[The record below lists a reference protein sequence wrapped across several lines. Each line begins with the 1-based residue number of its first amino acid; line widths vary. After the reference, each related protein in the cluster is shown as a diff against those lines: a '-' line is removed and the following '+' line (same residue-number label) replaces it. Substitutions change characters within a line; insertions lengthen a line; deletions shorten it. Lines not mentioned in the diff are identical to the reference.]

1 MPATATETFSPTKQS
16 GKLVGVDVVDN
27 AIDLS
32 KPSKNV
38 SRKVLNEAKEADDA
52 KRKPHDAAFM
62 GWKEVA
68 GWEQS
73 DALSPSDELMDLLTR
88 ATFLDKY
95 LPEMAYGDWYHNAA
109 IIILGAL
116 LCWIIG
122 KFGFGLGPTFIITFI
137 STVYYRASIRKY
149 RFQLRIDAQREFS
162 VAQIEEDFESMN
174 WLNVFMDKYWIFLEP
189 SISQMVCD
197 IANPILAD
205 SPAPQFI
212 KDLWIQTLT
221 LGTKAPRIDKVRTLS
236 RTTDDI
242 VVMEWWVSTIPNALA
257 DATGKQLK
265 NKVNQLTIVKAKLF
279 GLSIPVTVSDVSFSG
294 KFRVRIRMMSSF
306 PHIQTI
312 NVSLVEPPQFDFNTK
327 LFGNS
332 IFSWEVLN
340 IPGLYRFI
348 NQMVKKFV
356 GPILFQ
362 PLSFQLNVEQL
373 LAGNGINGS
382 IGILE
387 IDVKDGKNLQ
397 GVDTYDNTVDPYLT
411 FGFGNNVLAKTKIIN
426 DTFEPVWNEK
436 IRISINSI
444 SEPIRISL
452 YDENESEGRKD
463 KIMGTVLFDIEDIIN
478 KGTVTNK
485 TVSVLRNN
493 KEAGDIGM
501 NFRFSPTLQGSKLPD
516 GSYTAPPDLN
526 TGVVKLELLG
536 ARNYAKE
543 PTDKISAFAEVYLA
557 KEKILTSGA
566 TKNPAIASWNLTH
579 ECIIYDRSKSIV
591 RVVLRDSKTK
601 KKIGSSTLRLL
612 DIIDSTFVDNTWVK
626 LSSGLGE
633 VRIGAIW
640 NSVRL
645 KNYSGSIGYTQ
656 PIGVLRILIKSASG
670 LLNLEK
676 IGTITP
682 YMRVLVNG
690 TVGGRTLAQG
700 DTVDPEFNESLY
712 IPVTSINQIVV
723 LEAMDV
729 ERHTPDRTLGSFS
742 LQLNDIV
749 ETDENGKYIATV
761 GEEAV
766 GNLIHK
772 KRGAHGTVNY
782 SLSFYP
788 TIPIMSPEDIKQ
800 WNKMEAAKKKEA
812 EKIAAERAAAEK
824 SDSKSTTPSESKKTE
839 AEEVEEEEDKELMS
853 DFNKKMDL
861 PLEKVTDYQQG
872 ILAFNIIDGSF
883 PKEGYLQFFF
893 DKYGYSSF
901 ESERLSP
908 SSKSI
913 SIASDAIIK
922 ELDFS
927 IVTIKYSSK
936 KGANLKS
943 ESIGEVSMK
952 TTDFIKNT
960 YQKACNL
967 KIGPVQIRISSFWMP
982 LQMDELPSHDSI
994 GNTGSLKL
1002 RIMNAEDLPSADSNG
1017 FSDPLV
1023 QVYINGKLKYKT
1035 KTIKKTLNP
1044 VWNEETEI
1052 EIEERTFSV
1061 LRLKVMDW
1069 DIGIEQDDKLGE
1081 YNLFLSQIDPFDK
1094 EWQEFVVR
1102 LLDDDQKD
1110 AGSLRIQCLFTPYY
1124 LTHFN
1129 AVKELPN
1136 VGNLAVDGT
1145 GKLVSVGTDSA
1156 SKVLGVGMDAGSK
1169 VLGVGGKLLHSGGNL
1184 FKRNK
1189 D

>member
-16 GKLVGVDVVDN
+16 GKVVGVDVIGSL
-27 AIDLS
+27 IDLS

-38 SRKVLNEAKEADDA
+38 SRKVLNEAKQADDA

-62 GWKEVA
+62 GWKEVG

-88 ATFLDKY
+88 ATFLDNY
-95 LPEMAYGDWYHNAA
+95 LPEIAYGDWYHNAA

-116 LCWIIG
+116 LCWVIG

-137 STVYYRASIRKY
+137 SAVYYRASIRKY

-174 WLNVFMDKYWIFLEP
+174 WLNVFLDKYWIFLEP

-221 LGTKAPRIDKVRTLS
+221 LGTKPPRIDKVRTLS

-242 VVMEWWVSTIPNALA
+242 VVMEWWVSNIPNALA

-265 NKVNQLTIVKAKLF
+265 NKINQLAIVKAKLF

-306 PHIQTI
+306 PHIQTV
-312 NVSLVEPPQFDFNTK
+312 NVSLVEPPQFDFNAK
-327 LFGNS
+327 VSGSS

-387 IDVKDGKNLQ
+387 IDIKDGKNLQ

-411 FGFGNNVLAKTKIIN
+411 FAFGNNVLAKTKIIH

-436 IRISINSI
+436 IRLSINSI
-444 SEPIRISL
+444 SEPVRITL
-452 YDENESEGRKD
+452 FDENESEGRKD
-463 KIMGTVLFDIEDIIN
+463 KVMGTILLDIEDIIN
-478 KGTVTNK
+478 KGTVTNQ

-501 NFRFSPTLQGSKLPD
+501 SFRFSPTLQGSKLPD

-543 PTDKISAFAEVYLA
+543 PTDKISAFAEVFLS

-566 TKNPAIASWNLTH
+566 TKKSATASWSLIH
-579 ECIIYDRSKSIV
+579 ECIIYDRSKSVV

-601 KKIGSSTLRLL
+601 QKIGSSSLRLL

-626 LSSGLGE
+626 LTSGLGE
-633 VRIGAIW
+633 VRISAIW

-690 TVGGRTLAQG
+690 TVGGRTLTQG

-749 ETDENGKYIATV
+749 ETDESGKYITTV
-761 GEEAV
+761 GEESV
-766 GNLIHK
+766 GHLIHK
-772 KRGAHGTVNY
+772 KRGPHGTVKY

-788 TIPIMSPEDIKQ
+788 TIPTMSPEDKKQ
-800 WNKMEAAKKKEA
+800 LNKIEATRKE
-812 EKIAAERAAAEK
+812 KAAAADSEK
-824 SDSKSTTPSESKKTE
+824 SDSKSSATSDSKKKKS
-839 AEEVEEEEDKELMS
+839 EVEEIEDEEDKELMS
-853 DFNKKMDL
+853 EFNKKMDL

-893 DKYGYSSF
+893 DKYGYSTF
-901 ESERLSP
+901 ESDRLSP
-908 SSKSI
+908 SSKSL

-927 IVTIKYSSK
+927 TVTIKYSSK
-936 KGANLKS
+936 KGGNLKS
-943 ESIGEVSMK
+943 ESIAEVSMK
-952 TTDFIKNT
+952 TIDFIKNT
-960 YQKACNL
+960 YQKPSDL
-967 KIGPVQIRISSFWMP
+967 KIGPSQIRISSFWMP

-1002 RIMNAEDLPSADSNG
+1002 RILDASDLPAADSNG

-1023 QVYINGKLKYKT
+1023 QVYVNGKLKYKT

-1094 EWQEFVVR
+1094 EWQEFVLR
-1102 LLDDDQKD
+1102 LLDDDQKE
-1110 AGSLRIQCLFTPYY
+1110 AGSLRIQCRFNPYY
-1124 LTHFN
+1124 LTRFN

-1145 GKLVSVGTDSA
+1145 GKLVTVGTDSA
-1156 SKVLGVGMDAGSK
+1156 SKVLGVGMEAGSK
-1169 VLGVGGKLLHSGGNL
+1169 VLGVGGKLFHSGGHL
-1184 FKRNK
+1184 FKKSK